1 MLQHMQQQQALL
13 QQQILRQQQQ
23 LLAIQQSPLSELEKA
38 QLINKVLQL
47 SLLPQPQAQA
57 PQAQQPQPQ
66 PKPSPPLN
74 NSSSASDLATM
85 MLQQQ
90 QQQQQQQQ
98 MSQQPSMPPNEPMRS
113 SPHLP
118 EGLSLLGNNQAHQEP
133 QEPAQAPFNPIKSL
147 LIQLQQQ
154 HEQHPPPP
162 QQQQQ
167 PPSHIHETHSDA
179 SMQQHDSFIHQ
190 NQAAQQQQQRPPVSP
205 SPPPLQQQSPQVPR
219 SIWGESHQ
227 GPMKEKMGVWGE
239 DNAARQSP
247 NSFYNQVQQQRDVGA
262 QPQAHFEE
270 ETSAASEEPGFVK
283 PKSSEK
289 KDKKAKRAEE
299 KRRAKEREA
308 KKLAAAQEYIP
319 GMEGSVRPSA
329 FEEEEQNEME
339 DQETPQQ
346 GLYVNDLLSFLS
358 IIDDCN
364 CHFRGTKHLSRLRLS
379 NKDLNSL
386 STNPSW
392 LLGQR
397 FRRRPPPTVPSP
409 A

>member
-1 MLQHMQQQQALL
+1 
-13 QQQILRQQQQ
+13 
-23 LLAIQQSPLSELEKA
+23 
-38 QLINKVLQL
+38 
-47 SLLPQPQAQA
+47 
-57 PQAQQPQPQ
+57 
-66 PKPSPPLN
+66 
-74 NSSSASDLATM
+74 
-85 MLQQQ
+85 
-90 QQQQQQQQ
+90 
-98 MSQQPSMPPNEPMRS
+98 
-113 SPHLP
+113 
-118 EGLSLLGNNQAHQEP
+118 
-133 QEPAQAPFNPIKSL
+133 
-147 LIQLQQQ
+147 
-154 HEQHPPPP
+154 
-162 QQQQQ
+162 
-167 PPSHIHETHSDA
+167 
-179 SMQQHDSFIHQ
+179 
-190 NQAAQQQQQRPPVSP
+190 
-205 SPPPLQQQSPQVPR
+205 
-219 SIWGESHQ
+219 
-227 GPMKEKMGVWGE
+227 MGVWGE

-346 GLYVNDLLSFLS
+346 GLYVNESLSFLS